1 MTTYYDKD
9 LIAERDHKA
18 KIMNSVIKF
27 WQVNYLDRETLMQQ
41 EKEKNITNKA
51 INSSD
56 VSAKDDESL
65 KLALEVSA
73 RLQREAAEDE
83 AIKQAEIVAALA
95 AAENADKFNATTG
108 SYSGAYG
115 MNVNLDE
122 EKLNQ
127 VDSILNEKN
136 DYIKSLFEN
145 AN

>member
-9 LIAERDHKA
+9 LIAERDQKA

-41 EKEKNITNKA
+41 EKEKNITNEA

-73 RLQREAAEDE
+73 RLQKEAAEDE
-83 AIKQAEIVAALA
+83 AIKQAEIAAALA
-95 AAENADKFNATTG
+95 AAENTDKFNATTG

>member
-27 WQVNYLDRETLMQQ
+27 WQVNYLDRETIMQLEE
-41 EKEKNITNKA
+41 EKLKA
-51 INSSD
+51 AEAAANN
-56 VSAKDDESL
+56 ETL

-73 RLQREAAEDE
+73 RLEREAAEDE

-95 AAENADKFNATTG
+95 SVEAEQNFNATTG
-108 SYSGAYG
+108 SYSGSYG
-115 MNVNLDE
+115 KNVCLDE

-145 AN
+145 TK

>member
-95 AAENADKFNATTG
+95 AAENADNLRAAGYNEETI
-108 SYSGAYG
+108 
-115 MNVNLDE
+115 NLDE

>member
-27 WQVNYLDRETLMQQ
+27 WQVNYLDRETIMQLEE
-41 EKEKNITNKA
+41 EKLKA
-51 INSSD
+51 AEAAANN
-56 VSAKDDESL
+56 ETL

-73 RLQREAAEDE
+73 RLEREAAEDE
-83 AIKQAEIVAALA
+83 AIKQAEIAAALA
-95 AAENADKFNATTG
+95 SVEAEQNFNATTG
-108 SYSGAYG
+108 SYSGSYG
-115 MNVNLDE
+115 KNVCLDE

-145 AN
+145 AK